1 MNYTKGEQKLR
12 DKIRDACAY
21 NGAGVISATYADAV
35 MGIPLVKA
43 APELYE
49 ALIALSFQFAVAVE
63 KPYSKDKVVYEQ
75 AQQAI
80 SKAEG
85 K

>member
-49 ALIALSFQFAVAVE
+49 ALIALRSITP
-63 KPYSKDKVVYEQ
+63 KTIMYSIAND
-75 AQQAI
+75 AI
-80 SKAEG
+80 AKAEEE
-85 K
+85 